1 MSYLKKFEY
10 TITPLESYPI
20 LRNCSLC
27 GCKSV
32 FINSNHFRINANGN
46 RIDVWL
52 IYQCKKCKHTY
63 NMTIYERT
71 KAGTLPPNELKSFME
86 NNEELAKIY
95 GTDISFFARNK
106 GEIDWDNVQYEITNK
121 NLINIT
127 IEKQIPFQSGDIIQ
141 IDNPFGI
148 KIRADKIISEVLH
161 ISRNKIKRLKETN
174 SIKISK
180 NHSGLTINLIDIKD
194 YKSNQE

>member
-1 MSYLKKFEY
+1 MSYLRKFEY
-10 TITPLESYPI
+10 KINPLESYPI

-32 FINSNHFRINANGN
+32 FINSNHFRINANGK

-71 KAGTLPPNELKSFME
+71 KAETLLSGELENLME
-86 NNEELAKIY
+86 NNEDLAKLY

-106 GEIDWDNVQYEITNK
+106 GDIDWDNVQYEITN
-121 NLINIT
+121 IT
-127 IEKQIPFQSGDIIQ
+127 PVHITTEKQILFQSGDLIQ

-148 KIRADKIISEVLH
+148 KIREDKIISEVLH
-161 ISRNKIKRLKETN
+161 ISRNKVKQLKQTNTMEITKSHSCLYIKL
-174 SIKISK
+174 
-180 NHSGLTINLIDIKD
+180 L
-194 YKSNQE
+194 